1 MKDGQ
6 TFNLSDGYF
15 IKLPFKVKTVP
26 PEGRNVIS
34 TKLGATSLNMQI
46 GDEGYMWDTS
56 GASNSIT
63 ENLMDKLQY
72 MGDYVPEF
80 VPEDPAK
87 ELENAVYGTDKSYTG
102 FEKKGTVD
110 GDIPTG
116 MTYNQSVGTITGTP
130 KKAGVFV
137 FYING
142 IKYQITVEKAKLTVT
157 ADDNT
162 KVYGSAN
169 PSFTFKYDETCLKNN
184 DAIATAVK
192 TAPQI
197 SCEADT
203 TTDCQDD
210 YPINFV
216 ENSGESDNYYFD
228 FVSGK
233 LSITPKEITVSKVK
247 IPSCSIN
254 ATFPYTFTATCSGD
268 EFTASG
274 IISNDIIK
282 IEYDV
287 TYTDTEST
295 KAVGKNKKVT
305 ATNIKVKTDDDY
317 PDGKNYTV
325 KSATLTSSD
334 GEIVAD
340 NITEFEVTEECKL
353 EYTYGE
359 TLDLKTGNVKITYG
373 SGTVENVTFEEA
385 VEKGLTIKYSNKTT
399 AKTGDHL
406 SVSDTGKWL
415 MLTMDGISS
424 WYKTNNFKIN
434 KKDLHIKADNK
445 QRYYGDENSSVTF
458 TYTFTNSDFVYG
470 ETSSTFTGFV
480 APEFSCQATAI
491 H

>member
-1 MKDGQ
+1 
-6 TFNLSDGYF
+6 
-15 IKLPFKVKTVP
+15 
-26 PEGRNVIS
+26 
-34 TKLGATSLNMQI
+34 
-46 GDEGYMWDTS
+46 
-56 GASNSIT
+56 
-63 ENLMDKLQY
+63 MDKLQY

-80 VPEDPAK
+80 VPEAPAK
-87 ELENAVYGTDKSYTG
+87 ELENAVYGTDKPYTG

-184 DAIATAVK
+184 DTIATAVK

-274 IISNDIIK
+274 IINNDIIK

-325 KSATLTSSD
+325 KSANLTSSD

-373 SGTVENVTFEEA
+373 SVLL
-385 VEKGLTIKYSNKTT
+385 K
-399 AKTGDHL
+399 
-406 SVSDTGKWL
+406 
-415 MLTMDGISS
+415 M
-424 WYKTNNFKIN
+424 
-434 KKDLHIKADNK
+434 
-445 QRYYGDENSSVTF
+445 
-458 TYTFTNSDFVYG
+458 
-470 ETSSTFTGFV
+470 
-480 APEFSCQATAI
+480 
-491 H
+491 